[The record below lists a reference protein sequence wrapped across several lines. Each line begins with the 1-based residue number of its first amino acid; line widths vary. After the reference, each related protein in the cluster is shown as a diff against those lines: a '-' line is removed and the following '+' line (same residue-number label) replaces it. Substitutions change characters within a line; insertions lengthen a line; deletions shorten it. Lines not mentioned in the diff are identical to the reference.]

1 MERTGTRRSAA
12 VAWLSALLLFGG
24 VVALMLHF
32 SEVRELER
40 LLRSLDVRWLLAAAA
55 IQTGTYFCAAGI
67 WQVALLR
74 EGRHVGLLRLARLS
88 LVMLFTNQAFP
99 SAGLSG
105 GGVVVHALR
114 RTRVASSVAMGA
126 LLVGLFTMY
135 IAYLVAI
142 PISLL
147 LLRLYHALSA
157 GQAVAVSAGFA
168 AVAFGVVIA
177 IAWYRRS
184 LAPRMSGRIKDIPG
198 IGPLLVA
205 IGRAPTRLLRDPA
218 VLTHAAVLQLVEL
231 MLDAATLHFIVAAL
245 GVRTSAAAMFGS
257 FVIASAISRLVPV
270 PMGLGSSEAAM
281 VLMLRAVGISL
292 EAAMTATLIFRGFT
306 FWFPMLPGLV
316 FARLELMR
324 KPAGDRASSR
334 KRGLEGRKRPV

>member
-1 MERTGTRRSAA
+1 M
-12 VAWLSALLLFGG
+12 V
-24 VVALMLHF
+24 HF

-40 LLRSLDVRWLLAAAA
+40 LLRSLDLRWLLAAAA

-114 RTRVASSVAMGA
+114 RTRVPSNVAMGA
-126 LLVGLFTMY
+126 LLVGLITMY

-157 GQAVAVSAGFA
+157 GQAVAVTAGFA

-184 LAPRMSGRIKDIPG
+184 LAPRLRGRLKRVPG
-198 IGPLLVA
+198 IGRVLVA
-205 IGRAPTRLLRDPA
+205 IGSAPTSLLHDPA
-218 VLTHAAVLQLVEL
+218 VLAPATLLQLVEL
-231 MLDAATLHFIVAAL
+231 MLDAATLHVIFAAL
-245 GVRTSAAAMFGS
+245 GVRTSPAAVFGG
-257 FVIASAISRLVPV
+257 FVIASALSRLVPV
-270 PMGLGSSEAAM
+270 PTGLGSSEAAL
-281 VLMLRAVGISL
+281 VLMLRAVGIPL

-316 FARLELMR
+316 FARQELW
-324 KPAGDRASSR
+324 R
-334 KRGLEGRKRPV
+334 KRAGGIGRRRRG

>member
-1 MERTGTRRSAA
+1 MHSRGPGPGGGVISKRPKKKTGTRRSAA
-12 VAWLSALLLFGG
+12 VAWLFALLLFGG
-24 VVALMLHF
+24 VVALMVHF

-40 LLRSLDVRWLLAAAA
+40 LFRSLDLRWLLAAAA

-114 RTRVASSVAMGA
+114 RTHVASNVAMGA

-157 GQAVAVSAGFA
+157 GQAVAVTAGFA

-184 LAPRMSGRIKDIPG
+184 LAPRMSGRVGGIPG

-218 VLTHAAVLQLVEL
+218 
-231 MLDAATLHFIVAAL
+231 D
-245 GVRTSAAAMFGS
+245 R
-257 FVIASAISRLVPV
+257 RL
-270 PMGLGSSEAAM
+270 
-281 VLMLRAVGISL
+281 
-292 EAAMTATLIFRGFT
+292 
-306 FWFPMLPGLV
+306 
-316 FARLELMR
+316 
-324 KPAGDRASSR
+324 K
-334 KRGLEGRKRPV
+334 